1 MQKLD
6 IYNTNNQFIVFQF
19 LLLKLLYTATW
30 EIYFIGLM
38 IFFGGV
44 IHHNLELPLNN

>member
-19 LLLKLLYTATW
+19 LLSKLLYTAMR
-30 EIYFIGLM
+30 EIYFIGLL
-38 IFFGGV
+38 IFFGV
-44 IHHNLELPLNN
+44 IPLNIELPLNN